1 MARPA
6 AVWDPAQYLRFAD
19 ERLRPALDLL
29 ARVPLDAPARVVDLG
44 CGAGNVTAILR
55 QRFPTADVAGV
66 DGSAAMLDKARAAT
80 PGCRFEQADFFTWQ
94 PDGAPD
100 LIYSNAALQW
110 VGEHPR
116 LFPRLLSMLAPGGVL
131 AVQMPAMHDTP
142 LRLVPY
148 DIAASGPWAERLRGV
163 GSAPGILSATAY
175 WDMLRPHVASLDM
188 WQTTYMHA
196 LVGENAVLE
205 WASGSSLRPFLDRLS
220 DEQKAAF
227 GQAYAEAVQ
236 PALSAPRRRHDA
248 AAVPPVVHGGAEGV
262 SAPRLIIADRGG
274 GPSASP
280 TRDGL
285 PSGVTIEYFH
295 IVNKRAAMT
304 APAIIAS

>member
-1 MARPA
+1 MARSA

-29 ARVPLDAPARVVDLG
+29 ARGPLDAPARVVDLG

-142 LRLVPY
+142 LRLLPY

-175 WDMLRPHVASLDM
+175 WDMLRPHVASRDM

-220 DEQKAAF
+220 DEQRAAF
-227 GQAYAEAVQ
+227 GQAYAEAVR
-236 PALSAPRRRHDA
+236 PHYPRRADGTTLL
-248 AAVPPVVHGGAEGV
+248 PF
-262 SAPRLIIADRGG
+262 PRLFMVARK
-274 GPSASP
+274 A
-280 TRDGL
+280 
-285 PSGVTIEYFH
+285 
-295 IVNKRAAMT
+295 
-304 APAIIAS
+304 